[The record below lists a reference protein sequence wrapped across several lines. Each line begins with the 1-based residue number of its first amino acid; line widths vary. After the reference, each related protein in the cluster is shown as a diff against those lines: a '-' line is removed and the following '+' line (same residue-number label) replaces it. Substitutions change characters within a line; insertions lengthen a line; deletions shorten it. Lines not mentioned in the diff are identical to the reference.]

1 MNRLLDANQE
11 LYIAEINE
19 TVKPHP
25 SFRLF
30 ATQNPSGV
38 YGGRKPLSRAFRN
51 RFIEIHVNEIP
62 SSEMITILEKRCGA
76 PASHAKILVEVLD
89 SLRVGRSKSGIFLG
103 KDGFISPRDLLRWAE
118 RKASSKQELAR
129 EGFMLLAERLRTT
142 EERNYVKLC
151 IERHLKTSIDED
163 SLYYGQESE
172 ARSML
177 LKLRSTLYSEQWSR
191 QLVSTIAD
199 TKSMLRLLT
208 LVLRAIKQ
216 NEPVLLVGG
225 KLFSLLL
232 NRYSPEHQ

>member
-1 MNRLLDANQE
+1 LNRLLDANQE
-11 LYIAEINE
+11 LYLAEINE

-30 ATQNPSGV
+30 ATQNPGV

-51 RFIEIHVNEIP
+51 RFIEIHVTEIP
-62 SSEMITILEKRCGA
+62 SIEMVTILEKRCGC
-76 PASHAKILVEVLD
+76 PASHAKILVEVMD
-89 SLRVGRSKSGIFLG
+89 TLRARRSKSGIFLG

-129 EGFMLLAERLRTT
+129 EGFMLLAERLRTS
-142 EERNYVKLC
+142 EERNFVKTC

-163 SLYYGQESE
+163 ALYYGQESQ
-172 ARSML
+172 ARLML
-177 LKLRSTLYSEQWSR
+177 AKLRSTVHVETWSR

-199 TKSMLRLLT
+199 TRAMLRLLT
-208 LVLRAIKQ
+208 LVLRAINQ

-225 KLFSLLL
+225 KFLVAKYLFI
-232 NRYSPEHQ
+232 